1 VITLQDKKNKMPL
14 TAINEERCYLS
25 LRIIEDYLSENTIII
40 VDFQIYSTQETGR
53 TNNISDLYT
62 SDYLV

>member
-1 VITLQDKKNKMPL
+1 MITLQDKKNKMPL